1 MPSSS
6 GDALRTLPALSLAGL
21 RAFIT
26 GSGNGLGRM
35 IALGL
40 SQAGADVVLVGRRRD
55 PLDRVAAEVEALGG
69 TAVIAQ
75 GDITDEA
82 DVVRMTQEAG
92 QVDILVNNV
101 GMAPNQPWRTV
112 SMQDWRAVFA
122 VNVDAPFRLCQLLA
136 PAMME
141 RGWGRIINISSV
153 YGRQGGNPGLY
164 QPLAWDV
171 PSYFAT
177 KHAIHGITHYLA
189 GLLAPY
195 GVTVNDISPGGFA
208 GSEQN
213 ATMPGQDERVRRF
226 TSIVPAGRLGDT
238 DDIQALA
245 VFLASPGA
253 GYVTGQDM
261 VVDGGWTIW

>member
-1 MPSSS
+1 M
-6 GDALRTLPALSLAGL
+6 RMLPALSLAGR
-21 RAFIT
+21 RAFVT
-26 GSGNGLGRM
+26 GSGTGLGRM
-35 IALGL
+35 IALGMC
-40 SQAGADVVLVGRRRD
+40 QAGADVVLVGRRRE
-55 PLDRVAAEVEALGG
+55 PLERVAREVEALGG

-75 GDITDEA
+75 GDITTEE
-82 DVVRMTQEAG
+82 DVVRMTQDAG
-92 QVDILVNNV
+92 SVDILVNNV
-101 GMAPNQPWRTV
+101 GMAPNQHWRTV
-112 SMQDWRAVFA
+112 SMDDWRAVFA

-153 YGRQGGNPGLY
+153 YGRQGGNPSLY
-164 QPLAWDV
+164 EPLDWDV

-189 GLLAPY
+189 GLLAPH

-213 ATMPGQDERVRRF
+213 SNMPDQEDRVRRF

-253 GYVTGQDM
+253 AYVTGQDI